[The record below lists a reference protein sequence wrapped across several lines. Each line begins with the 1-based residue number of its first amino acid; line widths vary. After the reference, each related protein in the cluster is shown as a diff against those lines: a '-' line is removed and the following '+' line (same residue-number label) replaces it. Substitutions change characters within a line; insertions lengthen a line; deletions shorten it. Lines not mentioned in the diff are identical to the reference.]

1 MAKKVVV
8 LTLGAVVLLT
18 ACHGSPSGMA
28 GAYDNAIYNE
38 ESGDLR
44 GFRVWVRDDPNLAV
58 SLKDCSDTC
67 EIGEWFPARIVRDEL
82 TFTQVEPWSRSDG
95 TTGERQVRFK
105 AMKEGNALVLTS
117 PDIPG
122 LRELL
127 PPAKSELRR

>member
-1 MAKKVVV
+1 MSKKV
-8 LTLGAVVLLT
+8 LAFLSAVALLT

-28 GAYDNAIYNE
+28 GAYDNTFYKE

-44 GFRVWVRDDPNLAV
+44 GFRVWVRDYPSLAV
-58 SLKDCSDTC
+58 SLRDCSDTC
-67 EIGEWFPARIVRDEL
+67 DIGAWFPARIDGDEL

-95 TTGERQVRFK
+95 TTGERRVRFK
-105 AMKEGNALVLTS
+105 AIKEGNALVLTS

-127 PPAKSELRR
+127 LPAKSQLRR

>member
-1 MAKKVVV
+1 MSIKV
-8 LTLGAVVLLT
+8 LTLILSAVVLLT
-18 ACHGSPSGMA
+18 ACHGSRSGMA

-67 EIGEWFPARIVRDEL
+67 DIGEWFPARIVGDEL

-95 TTGERQVRFK
+95 TIGERRVRFK
-105 AMKEGNALVLTS
+105 ALKEGNALVLTS

-127 PPAKSELRR
+127 PPEKSDLRR